1 MLVSARRSRADL
13 FKDKHTPKCK
23 RGFCVI
29 LEKEHIKTLPMSR
42 IRYVRWDKI
51 KKKFVPVQEI
61 AVVLETIIDLE
72 RIARN
77 NVKKMLPCDTR
88 WDGMIEKE
96 IIRIIE
102 LDMAKYFCIVRRIS
116 VFLKEKDKSPR
127 FFGNGGCSLVAYLL
141 GITDINP
148 YEYGLI
154 FERYFNEKYN
164 LQSLFGFYMDEDT
177 LDELVEYLKKD
188 FEFVE
193 IEIVEREYILHI
205 DKVEISIITSADAM
219 KEVRDWI
226 FDRFCYLGTT
236 PYTEDYMHF
245 IHYTVGY
252 SYDEVE
258 KIRRIICS
266 FKKNEIDALEAQ
278 FIMRCPQWIAC
289 AERFALFYKI
299 ARGMRMSISKA
310 YCVSALKVLG
320 CKEIDCDEMPFGG
333 EHDDE
338 K

>member
-1 MLVSARRSRADL
+1 
-13 FKDKHTPKCK
+13 
-23 RGFCVI
+23 
-29 LEKEHIKTLPMSR
+29 
-42 IRYVRWDKI
+42 
-51 KKKFVPVQEI
+51 
-61 AVVLETIIDLE
+61 
-72 RIARN
+72 
-77 NVKKMLPCDTR
+77 MLPCDTS

-102 LDMAKYFCIVRRIS
+102 LDMAKYFCIARRIS
-116 VFLKEKDKSPR
+116 EFLKEKDKSPR

-164 LQSLFGFYMDEDT
+164 MQRLFGFYMDEDT
-177 LDELVEYLKKD
+177 LDELAEYLKKD

-193 IEIVEREYILHI
+193 IEIGEREYILHI
-205 DKVEISIITSADAM
+205 DKVEISIITSAVTM
-219 KEVRDWI
+219 KEVEDWM
-226 FDRFCYLGTT
+226 FDRFRYLGTT

-245 IHYTVGY
+245 IHYIAGY

-258 KIRRIICS
+258 KIRRTICS

-278 FIMRCPQWIAC
+278 FIKRCPQWISC
-289 AERFALFYKI
+289 AERFALFDKI

-310 YCVSALKVLG
+310 YCVSAMKILESKN
-320 CKEIDCDEMPFGG
+320 CDSDETSFEFECDG
-333 EHDDE
+333 EA
-338 K
+338 

>member
-1 MLVSARRSRADL
+1 M
-13 FKDKHTPKCK
+13 
-23 RGFCVI
+23 
-29 LEKEHIKTLPMSR
+29 
-42 IRYVRWDKI
+42 
-51 KKKFVPVQEI
+51 
-61 AVVLETIIDLE
+61 VLETIIDLE

-77 NVKKMLPCDTR
+77 NVKKMLPCDTS

-96 IIRIIE
+96 IIRITK
-102 LDMAKYFCIVRRIS
+102 LDMAKYFCIARRIS
-116 VFLKEKDKSPR
+116 EFLKEKDKNPR
-127 FFGNGGCSLVAYLL
+127 FFGKGVCSLVAYLL

-164 LQSLFGFYMDEDT
+164 MQSLFGFYMDEDT
-177 LDELVEYLKKD
+177 LDELAEHLKKD

-193 IEIVEREYILHI
+193 IEIGERENILHI
-205 DKVEISIITSADAM
+205 DKVEISIITSAVTM
-219 KEVRDWI
+219 KEVEDWT
-226 FDRFCYLGTT
+226 FDRFRYLGTT
-236 PYTEDYMHF
+236 PFTEDYMHF
-245 IHYTVGY
+245 IHYIVGY

-278 FIMRCPQWIAC
+278 FIKRCPQWIAC
-289 AERFALFYKI
+289 SERFALFDKI

-310 YCVSALKVLG
+310 YCVSAMKIL
-320 CKEIDCDEMPFGG
+320 ENMNCDSNEMPFGG

>member
-1 MLVSARRSRADL
+1 M
-13 FKDKHTPKCK
+13 
-23 RGFCVI
+23 
-29 LEKEHIKTLPMSR
+29 
-42 IRYVRWDKI
+42 
-51 KKKFVPVQEI
+51 
-61 AVVLETIIDLE
+61 ETIIDLE
-72 RIARN
+72 QIARN

-88 WDGMIEKE
+88 WAGMIEKE

-102 LDMAKYFCIVRRIS
+102 LDMAQYFCIARRIS
-116 VFLKEKDKSPR
+116 EFLKEKDKSPR

-154 FERYFNEKYN
+154 FERYFNEKHN
-164 LQSLFGFYMDEDT
+164 MQCLFGFYVDEDT
-177 LDELVEYLKKD
+177 LDELAEYLNKD

-193 IEIVEREYILHI
+193 IEIGERENILHI
-205 DKVEISIITSADAM
+205 DKVEIPIITSAVTM
-219 KEVRDWI
+219 KEVEDWMV
-226 FDRFCYLGTT
+226 DRFCYLGTT

-245 IHYTVGY
+245 IHYVAGY

-258 KIRRIICS
+258 KIRRVICS
-266 FKKNEIDALEAQ
+266 VKKNEIDELEAQ
-278 FIMRCPQWIAC
+278 FIKRCPQWIAC
-289 AERFALFYKI
+289 AERFSLFDKI
-299 ARGMRMSISKA
+299 VHGLRMSISKA

-320 CKEIDCDEMPFGG
+320 CKEIDYDEMPFAV

>member
-1 MLVSARRSRADL
+1 
-13 FKDKHTPKCK
+13 
-23 RGFCVI
+23 
-29 LEKEHIKTLPMSR
+29 MSR
-42 IRYVRWDKI
+42 RRYVRWNKI
-51 KKKFVPVQEI
+51 KKKFIPVQEI

-77 NVKKMLPCDTR
+77 NVKKMLPCDTS

-102 LDMAKYFCIVRRIS
+102 LDMSKYFCIVRRIS
-116 VFLKEKDKSPR
+116 EFLKEKDKSHR

-164 LQSLFGFYMDEDT
+164 MQCLFGFYVDEDT
-177 LDELVEYLKKD
+177 LDELAEYLKKD

-193 IEIVEREYILHI
+193 IEIGEGENVLHI
-205 DKVEISIITSADAM
+205 DKIEIPIITSAVTM
-219 KEVRDWI
+219 KEVEDWM
-226 FDRFCYLGTT
+226 FDRFRYLGTT

-245 IHYTVGY
+245 IHYIARY

-258 KIRRIICS
+258 KIRRTICS

-278 FIMRCPQWIAC
+278 FIKRCPQWIAC
-289 AERFALFYKI
+289 AERFALFDKI
-299 ARGMRMSISKA
+299 ARGMRMSISKS

-333 EHDDE
+333 EYDDE